1 MAPKR
6 RPKKG
11 ESRMDAALDAMKPY
25 GFPNR
30 LVRTT
35 VNSLLKVYGGN
46 GGWFFIEESAY
57 SLLIET
63 LLEKQANSS
72 PQDGLIEAN
81 PDGPNEVTPAGC
93 SNSALLACSNTQTSD
108 DTLLTNQAADT
119 VSSSSGTGIQLP
131 INGVDTVSAKTEIG
145 SELPIKSVDIS
156 SVPSEPA
163 NQPLIKAA
171 SETPIEAFKESGY
184 QCRKRNEAASETPM
198 EAEKESEFQPVKKLA
213 LAENHVSKSP
223 QLGTGLSDKRYKP
236 CYGWISND
244 DEEEEELIELPLAPW
259 LSGVN

>member
-1 MAPKR
+1 MHFSFICFQRVLLHLKR
-6 RPKKG
+6 
-11 ESRMDAALDAMKPY
+11 LTLVV
-25 GFPNR
+25 PNY
-30 LVRTT
+30 LIIQI
-35 VNSLLKVYGGN
+35 LLMMQIQILFCVK
-46 GGWFFIEESAY
+46 
-57 SLLIET
+57 
-63 LLEKQANSS
+63 
-72 PQDGLIEAN
+72 DGLIEAN

>member
-1 MAPKR
+1 MMQIQILFCVK
-6 RPKKG
+6 
-11 ESRMDAALDAMKPY
+11 
-25 GFPNR
+25 
-30 LVRTT
+30 
-35 VNSLLKVYGGN
+35 
-46 GGWFFIEESAY
+46 
-57 SLLIET
+57 
-63 LLEKQANSS
+63 
-72 PQDGLIEAN
+72 DGLIEAN

-93 SNSALLACSNTQTSD
+93 SNSAFLACSNTQTSD

-198 EAEKESEFQPVKKLA
+198 EAEKESGNQLSIFVILLIGFQAKVQ
-213 LAENHVSKSP
+213 SI
-223 QLGTGLSDKRYKP
+223 TKR
-236 CYGWISND
+236 IFD
-244 DEEEEELIELPLAPW
+244 
-259 LSGVN
+259 

>member
-1 MAPKR
+1 MMQIQILFCVK
-6 RPKKG
+6 
-11 ESRMDAALDAMKPY
+11 
-25 GFPNR
+25 
-30 LVRTT
+30 
-35 VNSLLKVYGGN
+35 
-46 GGWFFIEESAY
+46 
-57 SLLIET
+57 
-63 LLEKQANSS
+63 
-72 PQDGLIEAN
+72 DGLIEAN
-81 PDGPNEVTPAGC
+81 PDGPNE
-93 SNSALLACSNTQTSD
+93 
-108 DTLLTNQAADT
+108 AADT